1 MVSGLRRKLYIAQLD
16 AGRDS
21 IFILVGFVHLVVV
34 HPLELVVQFF
44 IDTQFHIYVY
54 RPDI

>member
-1 MVSGLRRKLYIAQLD
+1 MVSGLRRKWYIAQLD
-16 AGRDS
+16 ASRDS

-44 IDTQFHIYVY
+44 LDTQF
-54 RPDI
+54 DIDIPR